1 VIAHECVHVMETLS
15 GQIIIKGFD
24 AKRSFEHPGV
34 KELFKKFIDEMGTDE
49 FKRRYLTA
57 D

>member
-1 VIAHECVHVMETLS
+1 METLS